1 MTRSN
6 FLATSVGCS
15 CPVQQVRG
23 GTIRTTILRLRTSEY
38 CAVVV
43 VKVKVGRKT
52 EDKVGGLLVVLL
64 IIVVVVV
71 AETSN

>member
-52 EDKVGGLLVVLL
+52 EDKVGLLVVLL

-71 AETSN
+71 AGTSN